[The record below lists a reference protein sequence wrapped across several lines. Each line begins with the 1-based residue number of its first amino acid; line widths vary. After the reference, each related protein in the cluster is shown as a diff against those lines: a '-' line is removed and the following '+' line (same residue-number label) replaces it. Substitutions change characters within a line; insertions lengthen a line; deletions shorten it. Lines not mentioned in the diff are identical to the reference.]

1 MQVVDAHCHRTNNT
15 SHDLLCVING
25 TSPFDWAR
33 IIEHSNECSQLI
45 PAIGL
50 HPWKVKDAPENWQAQ
65 FLTLIEQASLVGE
78 IGLDRSTEG
87 QDIEQQEAAFIWQLQ
102 QAEERNL
109 PVSIHCQKATDRLLR
124 ILKKRSL
131 PRRGV
136 HLHAYS
142 GSAEEVAQFASLG
155 AYFSFCAGQL
165 EGNSKKSPAAVR
177 AVPADRILIET
188 DAPDTL
194 ASSSDYEK
202 LLYLGYTRVAKLRGI
217 SVEVLAEQVAVNFL
231 RYFVDA

>member
-1 MQVVDAHCHRTNNT
+1 MQILDAHCHRTNCASN
-15 SHDLLCVING
+15 DLVCVING
-25 TSPFDWAR
+25 TSPLDWAR
-33 IIEHSNECSQLI
+33 IIEQSNECSQLI

-50 HPWKVKDAPENWQAQ
+50 HPWQVNDAPEDWQTQ
-65 FLTLIEQASLVGE
+65 FLALIEQARAVGE
-78 IGLDRSTEG
+78 IGLDRCMEG
-87 QDIEQQEAAFIWQLQ
+87 HDIEQQEAAFVWQLE
-102 QAEERNL
+102 QADARTL
-109 PVSIHCQKATDRLLR
+109 PVSIHCIKATDRLLG
-124 ILKKRSL
+124 ILKKRPL

-155 AYFSFCAGQL
+155 AYFSFYAGQL
-165 EGNSKKSPAAVR
+165 EGNSKKTFAAVR

-194 ASSSDYEK
+194 TGSGDYEK
-202 LLYLGYTRVAKLRGI
+202 LLYRGYARVAKLRGI
-217 SVEVLAEQVAVNFL
+217 SVEVLAEQVASNFT